1 MIKYDFK
8 TYTRNYF
15 TEEEYNEVLSKKID
29 IINKLK
35 NSNMNGWTKEIDA
48 ATISKIKETASFIKK
63 NFDCLR
69 NSRK

>member
-15 TEEEYNEVLSKKID
+15 TEEEYNEVLSKKVD

-48 ATISKIKETASFIKK
+48 ATISKIKETASFIK
-63 NFDCLR
+63 
-69 NSRK
+69 

>member
-15 TEEEYNEVLSKKID
+15 TEEEYNEVLFKKID

-35 NSNMNGWTKEIDA
+35 IGDTKNE
-48 ATISKIKETASFIKK
+48 K
-63 NFDCLR
+63 
-69 NSRK
+69 RKRHDESM